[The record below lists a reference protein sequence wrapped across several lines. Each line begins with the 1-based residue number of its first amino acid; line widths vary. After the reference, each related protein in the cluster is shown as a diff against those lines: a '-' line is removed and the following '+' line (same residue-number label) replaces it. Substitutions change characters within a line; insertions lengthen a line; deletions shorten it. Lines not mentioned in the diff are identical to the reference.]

1 QAVMGVQVVLTLLA
15 ASLMQKL
22 APHCS
27 FARWLLCNGSL
38 YRYKHPSDEEL
49 CALAGKQ
56 RPKAKRDR
64 RVNGL
69 VEDKPLSVPRDIDLR
84 LDTTPITA
92 VDALVLRYFLEYQ
105 WFVDFAVYAT
115 AVYVLTEGYY
125 CLAEPPK
132 ETNLGV
138 LWCLLTVV
146 FSVKVFSMVM
156 RHYFRSEE
164 GGERSVCLTFAF
176 FFLLLAMV
184 ALVIREDYLEFGL
197 EAGLAG
203 VTTNLEPILKPR
215 GWEWTLPLAR
225 LGFKLGLVA
234 LCSFLGACLTFPGL
248 RLAQTHR
255 DALRMAADSP
265 LTQVL
270 LHLSFLAP
278 VLVVV
283 MWVKPISRD
292 FLLHAPVGKETVQI
306 MSDSAFDTARLWSI
320 VGLCLLR
327 LLGTRRHLQAYLGLA
342 ERWVEQMRR
351 EAGRISALEIQQKV
365 GMQEPGGRVWP
376 AGLPLMGPR
385 FPQITRI
392 YCYVSV
398 VTLQYLGPVVLT
410 LHCTLLLKTLG
421 HHSWG
426 LYPEPPAVSPAAKA
440 APPVPPSEDGEDV
453 RVVVQQISGV
463 LECILTPPFFRGLFS
478 FLTWWVAACQVVT
491 SLFGL
496 YFHQYLAAS

>member
-1 QAVMGVQVVLTLLA
+1 MAVMGVQVVVSLLA
-15 ASLMQKL
+15 ASIMQKM

-38 YRYKHPSDEEL
+38 HRYKHPSDEEL

-56 RPKAKRDR
+56 RPRSKRDR
-64 RVNGL
+64 RANGAAD
-69 VEDKPLSVPRDIDLR
+69 DKPLSVPRDIDLR
-84 LDTTPITA
+84 LDTSPITA

-105 WFVDFAVYAT
+105 WFVDFALYST
-115 AVYVLTEGYY
+115 AVYVFTEGYY
-125 CLAEPPK
+125 CLADPQK
-132 ETNLGV
+132 ETNIGV

-146 FSVKVFSMVM
+146 FSVKVFFTVM

-184 ALVIREDYLEFGL
+184 ALVVREDYLEFGL
-197 EAGLAG
+197 EPGLAS
-203 VTTNLEPILKPR
+203 VSSSLESALKPR
-215 GWEWTLPLAR
+215 GWDWTLPLAK
-225 LGFKLGLVA
+225 LAFKLGLVA

-248 RLAQTHR
+248 RLAQTHL
-255 DALRMAADSP
+255 DALRMAADKP

-270 LHLSFLAP
+270 LHVSFLAP
-278 VLVVV
+278 VIVVV
-283 MWVKPISRD
+283 MWIKPISRD
-292 FLLHAPVGKETVQI
+292 FVLHAPMGKQTVQI
-306 MSDSAFDTARLWSI
+306 MSDSAYNTARLWTI

-327 LLGTRRHLQAYLGLA
+327 LAVTRRHLQAYLGLA

-351 EAGRISALEIQQKV
+351 EAGRIPVLEIQRK
-365 GMQEPGGRVWP
+365 
-376 AGLPLMGPR
+376 
-385 FPQITRI
+385 ITRI

-398 VTLQYLGPVVLT
+398 VSLQYLGPVILT

-421 HHSWG
+421 NHSWG
-426 LYPEPPAVSPAAKA
+426 LYPEPSPVPAAA
-440 APPVPPSEDGEDV
+440 APRTGSAADRAGAGEDV
-453 RVVVQQISGV
+453 RAAVEQITGV
-463 LECILTPPFFRGLFS
+463 LGGIFTPLFFRGLFA

>member
-1 QAVMGVQVVLTLLA
+1 QAVMGVQVVVTLLA
-15 ASLMQKL
+15 ASLMQKM

-56 RPKAKRDR
+56 RPKSKRDR
-64 RVNGL
+64 KMNGMT
-69 VEDKPLSVPRDIDLR
+69 EDKPLSVPRDINLQ
-84 LDTTPITA
+84 LDTSPITA

-105 WFVDFAVYAT
+105 WFVDFAVYAS
-115 AVYVLTEGYY
+115 AVYAFSEGYF
-125 CLAEPPK
+125 CLVSPAR

-146 FSVKVFSMVM
+146 FSVKVFFMVM

-176 FFLLLAMV
+176 FFLLLAMA
-184 ALVIREDYLEFGL
+184 ALVVREEYLEFGL

-203 VTTNLEPILKPR
+203 VTHNLETILKPR
-215 GWEWTLPLAR
+215 GWEWTLPLAK

-248 RLAQTHR
+248 RLAQTHL
-255 DALRMAADSP
+255 DALRMAADKP
-265 LTQVL
+265 LTQGGFCPPALCQPL
-270 LHLSFLAP
+270 LCRSL
-278 VLVVV
+278 
-283 MWVKPISRD
+283 
-292 FLLHAPVGKETVQI
+292 
-306 MSDSAFDTARLWSI
+306 SDSSFDTARLWAI
-320 VGLCLLR
+320 VALSLLR
-327 LLGTRRHLQAYLGLA
+327 LLGTRHHLQAYLGLA
-342 ERWVEQMRR
+342 ERWVQQMRK
-351 EAGRISALEIQQKV
+351 EAGRIPALEIQQK
-365 GMQEPGGRVWP
+365 
-376 AGLPLMGPR
+376 
-385 FPQITRI
+385 ITRI

-398 VTLQYLGPVVLT
+398 VSLQYLGPVILT
-410 LHCTLLLKTLG
+410 LHCALLLKTLG

-426 LYPEPPAVSPAAKA
+426 LYPESPAVSPAA
-440 APPVPPSEDGEDV
+440 PVALPRPEGDAGEDV
-453 RVVVQQISGV
+453 HVVVQEISGI
-463 LECILTPPFFRGLFS
+463 LGCIFTPPFFRGLFS

>member
-1 QAVMGVQVVLTLLA
+1 QAVMGVQVVVTLLA

-56 RPKAKRDR
+56 RPRSRRDR
-64 RVNGL
+64 KMNGMM
-69 VEDKPLSVPRDIDLR
+69 EDKPLSVPRDINLQ
-84 LDTTPITA
+84 LDTSPITA

-105 WFVDFAVYAT
+105 WFVDFAIYASAVYAFS
-115 AVYVLTEGYY
+115 EGYF
-125 CLAEPPK
+125 CLVSPAR

-146 FSVKVFSMVM
+146 FSVKVFFMVM

-184 ALVIREDYLEFGL
+184 ALVIREEYLEFGL

-203 VTTNLEPILKPR
+203 VTNNLEPILKPR
-215 GWEWTLPLAR
+215 GWEWTLPLAK
-225 LGFKLGLVA
+225 LAFKLGLVA

-248 RLAQTHR
+248 RLAQTHL
-255 DALRMAADSP
+255 DALRMAADKP
-265 LTQVL
+265 LTQLGDTWGHRGHLGAQGTPGEQGGVGTGTLWLRGEVWDGRFGAGGGLGQGEL
-270 LHLSFLAP
+270 LSDASF
-278 VLVVV
+278 
-283 MWVKPISRD
+283 
-292 FLLHAPVGKETVQI
+292 
-306 MSDSAFDTARLWSI
+306 DSARLWAVVALS
-320 VGLCLLR
+320 LLR
-327 LLGTRRHLQAYLGLA
+327 LLGTRHHLQAYLGLA
-342 ERWVEQMRR
+342 ERWVQHMRR
-351 EAGRISALEIQQKV
+351 EAGRIPALEIQQKV
-365 GMQEPGGRVWP
+365 G
-376 AGLPLMGPR
+376 
-385 FPQITRI
+385 RI

-398 VTLQYLGPVVLT
+398 VSLQYLGPVILT

-421 HHSWG
+421 HLSWG
-426 LYPEPPAVSPAAKA
+426 LYPASPPVAPVSPPRPEGAA
-440 APPVPPSEDGEDV
+440 GEDV
-453 RVVVQQISGV
+453 AVVVQEISGV
-463 LECILTPPFFRGLFS
+463 LGCIFTPAFFRGLFS

>member
-1 QAVMGVQVVLTLLA
+1 QAVMGVQVVVTLLA

-56 RPKAKRDR
+56 RPKSKRDR
-64 RVNGL
+64 KVNG
-69 VEDKPLSVPRDIDLR
+69 VMEDKPLSVPRDINLQ
-84 LDTTPITA
+84 LDTSPITA

-105 WFVDFAVYAT
+105 WFVDFSVYAG
-115 AVYVLTEGYY
+115 AVYVFSEVYF
-125 CLAEPPK
+125 CLVSPAR

-146 FSVKVFSMVM
+146 FSIKVFFMVM

-184 ALVIREDYLEFGL
+184 ALVVREEYLEFGL

-203 VTTNLEPILKPR
+203 VAHNLEAILKPR
-215 GWEWTLPLAR
+215 GWEWTLPLAK

-234 LCSFLGACLTFPGL
+234 LCSFLGALLTFPGL
-248 RLAQTHR
+248 RLAQTHL
-255 DALRMAADSP
+255 DALRMAADKP
-265 LTQVL
+265 LTQL
-270 LHLSFLAP
+270 GDTEGHQGTSGEGEGDTWGQQGTPRDSGGPLGREEGQQGTPRGHLG
-278 VLVVV
+278 
-283 MWVKPISRD
+283 I
-292 FLLHAPVGKETVQI
+292 
-306 MSDSAFDTARLWSI
+306 
-320 VGLCLLR
+320 
-327 LLGTRRHLQAYLGLA
+327 AYLGLA
-342 ERWVEQMRR
+342 ERWVQRMRR
-351 EAGRISALEIQQKV
+351 EAGRIPALEIQQK
-365 GMQEPGGRVWP
+365 
-376 AGLPLMGPR
+376 
-385 FPQITRI
+385 ITRI

-398 VTLQYLGPVVLT
+398 VSLQYLGPVILT
-410 LHCTLLLKTLG
+410 LHCALLLKTLG

-426 LYPEPPAVSPAAKA
+426 LFPEPPAVSPVLPPRPEGAA
-440 APPVPPSEDGEDV
+440 GEDV
-453 RVVVQQISGV
+453 HAVVQEISGV
-463 LECILTPPFFRGLFS
+463 LGCIFTPPFFRGLFS

-496 YFHQYLAAS
+496 YFHQYLSAS